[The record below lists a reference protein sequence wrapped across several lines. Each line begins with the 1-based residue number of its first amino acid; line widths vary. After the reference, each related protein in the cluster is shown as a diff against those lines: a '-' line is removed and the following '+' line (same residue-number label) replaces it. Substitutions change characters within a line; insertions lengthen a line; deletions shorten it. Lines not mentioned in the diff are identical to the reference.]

1 MITTMSSPHTEL
13 SPQQHVKSLVQQL
26 CPYVK
31 HLKHSKLQNLDYNWR
46 DLGGELISLMGTRIN
61 PDTKRAVAECLGA
74 LGFLLAAQYDQFV
87 KFIVDAAKRSSD
99 KYPEER
105 TMILRSL
112 ANSLNFIGVC
122 CVQSRI
128 APPHIEIVH
137 DKKGV
142 NKEQRIAACDELQKI
157 LLSLETITLC
167 PYVKHLKHSKL
178 QNLDYNWRDLGGEL
192 ISLMGTRI
200 NPDTKR
206 AVAECLGALG
216 FLLAAQYDQFVKF
229 IVDAAKRSS
238 DKYPEE
244 RTMILRSLANSLNF
258 IGVCCVQSRIAPP
271 HIEDVMA
278 AVKKQ
283 LDTNDS
289 PTVLIPLLDIC
300 LAVAQYF
307 PAVFKKSFD
316 DIVDFTVGWYVEPDQ
331 PKSVVE
337 KCAQMLTDLRPFW
350 FDALPTAV
358 TLMKQFVDDA
368 SAYLEELV
376 TDKATRPDEALRKTA
391 AILRAL
397 VTVLSVVNV
406 PQAQPIIVPFVE
418 KVFDNMSREMTA
430 PVVQMVIGPE
440 GAVHGLVHGSREVI
454 HAMIDLYAKLLTPK
468 ALPTLQAAYHCV
480 RTELIEAL
488 SEMESNAKG
497 EEFDYWSTTV
507 AEKRTLVILNALA
520 TLGAVKNSLIA
531 MMGLT
536 PSLFVMLMCETPVA
550 EKWFVVNYPGCHYAL
565 LYVVKMHSEKHDNFI
580 ANSGWLNER
589 NRLPMLTEGPTANHF
604 ARILNTLAKLLLI
617 DDAMWYDT
625 RNLVI
630 DWVHGIAFGMNA
642 DVLQEVLERT
652 EMIEMRRALL
662 ESFLR
667 HSLPK
672 KTISDQTQ
680 KSNTSTATANEASRL
695 SGARVRYFTLLRR
708 LGVFNLVLDGGPEVL
723 VNFVTRVFERSR
735 DCEQDKSIGF
745 WQAIPPALFMRGS
758 QCL

>member
-1 MITTMSSPHTEL
+1 M
-13 SPQQHVKSLVQQL
+13 
-26 CPYVK
+26 
-31 HLKHSKLQNLDYNWR
+31 
-46 DLGGELISLMGTRIN
+46 
-61 PDTKRAVAECLGA
+61 
-74 LGFLLAAQYDQFV
+74 
-87 KFIVDAAKRSSD
+87 
-99 KYPEER
+99 
-105 TMILRSL
+105 
-112 ANSLNFIGVC
+112 
-122 CVQSRI
+122 
-128 APPHIEIVH
+128 
-137 DKKGV
+137 
-142 NKEQRIAACDELQKI
+142 
-157 LLSLETITLC
+157 LSLETIT
-167 PYVKHLKHSKL
+167 
-178 QNLDYNWRDLGGEL
+178 NLDYNWRDLGGEL

-418 KVFDNMSREMTA
+418 KLFGTVASQSAQLRRIIAPEVGDVIASMADVLWCSLQVVPKAEWLNAAVKSVRIMMAHPAVGYGTVFDNMSREMTA

-680 KSNTSTATANEASRL
+680 KSNTSTATANEASRC
-695 SGARVRYFTLLRR
+695 RF
-708 LGVFNLVLDGGPEVL
+708 F
-723 VNFVTRVFERSR
+723 
-735 DCEQDKSIGF
+735 
-745 WQAIPPALFMRGS
+745 
-758 QCL
+758 